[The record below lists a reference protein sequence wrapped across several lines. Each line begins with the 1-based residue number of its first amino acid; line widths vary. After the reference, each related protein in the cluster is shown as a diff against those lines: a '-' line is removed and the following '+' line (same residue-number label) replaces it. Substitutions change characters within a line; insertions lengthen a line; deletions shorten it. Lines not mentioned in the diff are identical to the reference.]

1 MAVRTERFWKRK
13 LDYIHANPVRKGLV
27 QYPEDWRFSFARH
40 YATGDSAGN
49 DVNITQIT
57 W

>member
-1 MAVRTERFWKRK
+1 MKRK

-27 QYPEDWRFSFARH
+27 HYPEEWRFSSARY
-40 YATGDSAGN
+40 YATGDSVGN
-49 DVNITQIT
+49 DVNITQIC